1 MPAPE
6 IVIIA
11 ALAERDRLIGD
22 GLDLPWHIPADLKRF
37 KRLTVGHPLVMG
49 RRTFESLVHQFGG
62 PLPKRANVVL
72 TRDAAKAEA
81 LQAAHPEIVVFD
93 SLDAALAHF
102 ADAEQVF
109 IGGGAAVYA
118 AALPIAD
125 RLELTLVEG
134 TYTGDTF
141 FPPYA
146 HLIGSVFAAA
156 ATDHHDGFRFVTY
169 LRRPTEPHGADIP
182 GV

>member
-6 IVIIA
+6 IVLIA

-81 LQAAHPEIVVFD
+81 
-93 SLDAALAHF
+93 
-102 ADAEQVF
+102 
-109 IGGGAAVYA
+109 
-118 AALPIAD
+118 
-125 RLELTLVEG
+125 
-134 TYTGDTF
+134 
-141 FPPYA
+141 
-146 HLIGSVFAAA
+146 
-156 ATDHHDGFRFVTY
+156 
-169 LRRPTEPHGADIP
+169 
-182 GV
+182 